1 MLMPTVRVSPETLRQ
16 LHRLAGTLHMWME
29 KRVSLDE
36 TIRFLLQSFEQES
49 KILPY
54 ADSEMNFE
62 CDESCFLDFL
72 EKVMEIFGGRRVIL
86 DFCTLTIPRSEVER
100 SRIDERLCNILM
112 DEGVP
117 FERDD
122 FVDVHA
128 ELEIEKLMNLFR
140 RLREEF
146 EWSSDLPPMTLEAGD
161 LTIYIT
167 DWGCLQMDASRVP
180 ADDRKILI
188 TEFLR
193 AHNVDEK
200 VALEVVSRLPGKYK
214 IILRTIEGIGTLI
227 ELNGTIIFAGG
238 G

>member
-1 MLMPTVRVSPETLRQ
+1 MPTVRVSPETLRQ

-62 CDESCFLDFL
+62 CDELCFLDFL
-72 EKVMEIFGGRRVIL
+72 KKVMEILGKRRVIL

-100 SRIDERLCNILM
+100 SRIDDKLCNILM
-112 DEGVP
+112 DEGVS

-122 FVDVHA
+122 FVDVHV
-128 ELEIEKLMNLFR
+128 ELEVEKLINLFR

-146 EWSSDLPPMTLEAGD
+146 EWSSDLPPMTLEAD
-161 LTIYIT
+161 NLTIYIT
-167 DWGCLQMDASRVP
+167 DWGCLQMDASRIP
-180 ADDRKILI
+180 ADDRKKLI
-188 TEFLR
+188 VEFLR
-193 AHNVDEK
+193 AHNIDEK
-200 VALEVVSRLPGKYK
+200 TALEIVSKLPDKYK
-214 IILRTIEGIGTLI
+214 VVLRKIEGIGVLI
-227 ELNGTIIFAGG
+227 ELNDTIIFTGG